1 MHTPYN
7 QSLPLNRVYNLNI
20 TTILQRWH
28 LIIIIRSITSRKRG
42 KPLCCLIEG
51 DEGEDGV
58 AEGDE
63 GEDGVAERDLWFFKG
78 RGVSGLYGKGKGRL
92 AAGL

>member
-58 AEGDE
+58 AE
-63 GEDGVAERDLWFFKG
+63 RDLWFFKG